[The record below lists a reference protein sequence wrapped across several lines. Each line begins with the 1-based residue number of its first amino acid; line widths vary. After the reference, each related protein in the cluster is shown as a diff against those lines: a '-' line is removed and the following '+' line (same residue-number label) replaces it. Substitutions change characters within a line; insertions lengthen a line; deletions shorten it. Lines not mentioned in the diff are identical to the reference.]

1 MQEILHYGAAN
12 GSNVEEIE
20 GLVILF
26 MFVILE
32 IKRFKHIDMIL
43 SNEIMNIYVDPKKL
57 KGLSNGIMDIDD
69 NADSVKWLSN
79 FERIHHCGLIGY
91 LYWGG

>member
-1 MQEILHYGAAN
+1 MQESIHYGAN

-20 GLVILF
+20 RSVILF

-32 IKRFKHIDMIL
+32 IKRFQHIGMIL
-43 SNEIMNIYVDPKKL
+43 SNEIMNIKVDPKIL

-69 NADSVKWLSN
+69 NVDIVKWLSK

>member
-1 MQEILHYGAAN
+1 LQESLHYGAN

-20 GLVILF
+20 GSVILF
-26 MFVILE
+26 MFIILE
-32 IKRFKHIDMIL
+32 IKRFQHIDMLL
-43 SNEIMNIYVDPKKL
+43 SNGIMNIDVDPQSL

-69 NADSVKWLSN
+69 NVDIVKWLSK

-91 LYWGG
+91 LYSGG